1 MSTDLGYDENTNNIK
16 YLIDKETQPRAD
28 DDVYNAGLELED
40 DDDDDADIGFDDVRK
55 IIETIDK
62 FSISHTGNKSGSVI

>member
-16 YLIDKETQPRAD
+16 YLIEKETWPRAD

-40 DDDDDADIGFDDVRK
+40 DDDADIGFDGVVGK
-55 IIETIDK
+55 IIETRDK
-62 FSISHTGNKSGSVI
+62 FSTSHTGNKSDSVI

>member
-16 YLIDKETQPRAD
+16 YLIDKETWPRAD

-40 DDDDDADIGFDDVRK
+40 DDDSDIGFDDVVGK
-55 IIETIDK
+55 II
-62 FSISHTGNKSGSVI
+62 